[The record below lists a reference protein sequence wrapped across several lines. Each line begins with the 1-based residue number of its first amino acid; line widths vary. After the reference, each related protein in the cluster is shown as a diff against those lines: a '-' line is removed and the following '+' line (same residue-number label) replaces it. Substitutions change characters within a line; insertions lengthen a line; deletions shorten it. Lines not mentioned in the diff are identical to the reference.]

1 MMSYTFSLLT
11 FEYYLLVLVRIASF
25 VAVAPFFGLSSV
37 PTRVKVGFS
46 AVFAIL
52 IAQALPG
59 EVVYDGMLEYGVIV
73 MKEALTGLL
82 IGFCANLSTYVI
94 GFAGWLVDMEVG
106 LSMAQEYN
114 PMTKS
119 TESITGNMYYYSI
132 MLLLLVSDLY
142 HYIIQ
147 AIADTF
153 QLIPVNSQIFQWEYL
168 VNGFVDF
175 LTAMFTIGF
184 RIMLPVFACCM
195 VMNCILGI
203 MAKVAPQMNMF
214 AVGIELKLFAGYAVL
229 VVTVLIL
236 PRAAAMI
243 GDEIKLMLRM
253 IVKGMYGAGG

>member
-1 MMSYTFSLLT
+1 MSYSFSLLT

-46 AVFAIL
+46 AVLAIL
-52 IAQALPG
+52 IVQVMPG
-59 EVVYDGMLEYGVIV
+59 EPVYDGVVEYAVIV
-73 MKEALTGLL
+73 MKEAVTGLL
-82 IGFCANLSTYVI
+82 IGFCANLSTYI
-94 GFAGWLVDMEVG
+94 MGFAGWLTDLQMG

-114 PMTKS
+114 AMTKS
-119 TESITGNMYYYSI
+119 QESITGNMYYYAI
-132 MLLLLVSDLY
+132 MLLLLISDLY
-142 HYIIQ
+142 HYIIR

-153 QLIPVNSQIFQWEYL
+153 ELIPVNAQIFQWEYII
-168 VNGFVDF
+168 NGMVDF
-175 LTAMFTIGF
+175 MTALFTIGF

-214 AVGIELKLFAGYAVL
+214 AIGIELKLFAGYAVL
-229 VVTVLIL
+229 VVTVMLL

-243 GDEIKLMLRM
+243 GDEVRLMLRM
-253 IVKGMYGAGG
+253 IVKGMYGAG